1 MILTEA
7 IEILRQHNKWRR
19 YNGPIGEGPE
29 ATEPKVLGDAIDCIV
44 NPRWISVD
52 EALPPVDEEV
62 IVLSDDIHGKIVKG
76 ANHISYGHIV
86 DKKGWV
92 GTNVFTGKKT
102 HHIPTDYNGWNIPG
116 VTHWIP
122 CPKILTKTKK

>member
-62 IVLSDDIHGKIVKG
+62 IVLSDDIHGTIVPG
-76 ANHISYGHIV
+76 AQRICFGHIPNP
-86 DKKGWV
+86 DGWD
-92 GTNVFTGKKT
+92 GRNIDTGEVTHYVPKT
-102 HHIPTDYNGWNIPG
+102 YNGWNIPG

-122 CPKILTKTKK
+122 CPKIPTKTEK